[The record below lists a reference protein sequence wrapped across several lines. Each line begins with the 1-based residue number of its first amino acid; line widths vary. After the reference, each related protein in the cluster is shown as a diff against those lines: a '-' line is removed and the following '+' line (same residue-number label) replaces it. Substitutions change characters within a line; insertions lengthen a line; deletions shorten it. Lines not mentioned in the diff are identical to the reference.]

1 MCEWFSARGVI
12 AWKKTELCALSNPWV
27 GKLKADT
34 ISQIEAK
41 EDVKTIT
48 GHIGARKIIL
58 CV

>member
-1 MCEWFSARGVI
+1 MVLSQGNDGVEEN
-12 AWKKTELCALSNPWV
+12 TELCALSNPWM

-41 EDVKTIT
+41 EDVKTIM
-48 GHIGARKIIL
+48 GHIGARKIIT